1 MENPL
6 FKEVT
11 EGLAA
16 RKGEWL
22 DIADALAPDVSY
34 SMIARLGRGTY
45 ESSPTVGKLETIAKY
60 LRENPLQPARKVA
73 NA

>member
-6 FKEVT
+6 LREVT

-16 RKGEWL
+16 RKGEWQ
-22 DIADALAPDVSY
+22 DIAEALAPEVSY

-45 ESSPTVGKLETIAKY
+45 ESSPTIGKLETIARY
-60 LRENPLQPARKVA
+60 LRENPLKPERRKAVA
-73 NA
+73 

>member
-6 FKEVT
+6 LTEVT

-16 RKGEWL
+16 RKGEWQE
-22 DIADALAPDVSY
+22 IADALAPDVSY

-45 ESSPTVGKLETIAKY
+45 ESSPTIGKLETIARY
-60 LRENPLQPARKVA
+60 LRDNPIKPERKRA
-73 NA
+73 AA